1 MKQKRG
7 QVTIFIV
14 LGLILLLSAGIFL
27 YYASKSAEEIKE
39 IPETIDAGSLT
50 EYAESCLEAVG
61 EEVIT
66 KVAMQ
71 GGMYEPVYYRIYEN
85 QSIEYWCYGEGTQQC
100 VNAVISTDAIADQ
113 ILYGIREEIES
124 CLNFQIFEEQG
135 YKITKG
141 VFEGTVIITD
151 DAVEMQITYPLKVSK
166 DKETT
171 TVENFGAKIAV
182 PLGEL
187 QSIAR
192 MIINKESTEGSFDST
207 GYMIN
212 HTQISIARAKPYPAT
227 IYMLQKQGSLFQLQ
241 IAVQG
246 MDTVENPGEIRFGGE
261 EPIYGCCYVGLE
273 QSCYAN
279 TPSTVCEERNGVYET
294 APCICNDVKTEE
306 QNEETLCNGGEC
318 RNCGTYRHAESWCGY
333 DAQTGEG
340 KDVVG
345 SRHVLYSCINGEMI
359 VDSCRDYRE
368 EICVQGEA
376 LINGRT
382 GTTAVCRPNRWQ
394 DCSQCTTASCCE
406 NTEERDCYW
415 NAALEPLQE
424 ESSSDATAQ
433 TQCIPYVP
441 PGFKF
446 WDYNGIEVC
455 SRANAQKTCSGLF
468 CGQEWI
474 DAAARACDAQGDC
487 GNSQNIL
494 FETTKA
500 GFFESNFKY
509 NPDEEIYV
517 VKEDADPITI
527 LPRNVHVQGNLLG
540 SPVEETADVF
550 VEMISTAYQ
559 FVNQWVGV
567 TVPNYLNPFTKKP
580 KIEVTEMTFCGVWQA
595 PNTKESCSLCEEGN
609 TPCTEYK
616 CKSLG
621 KKCVYEEENGFP
633 ICRGRSGKEEKNVTI
648 TFDVTQLSAGYSAEQ
663 EILSIEKIQ
672 YQGYKISPEIL
683 PYELFSMGIQTN
695 EETICH
701 LDYMPRSEVFDA
713 PVFVM
718 GAPEYA
724 RAHTLTMRT
733 PPRMEIPEK
742 VKDELNLST
751 AEQMITALEE
761 PEALLED
768 YEEKFPAVFS
778 VYNTA
783 TGDDLGE
790 VLDPYVDEIGEMIER
805 IGASYPTYKN
815 LSITIMDKFDRG
827 GYYLFISCEDRYG
840 NTETEELFIELS
852 IANETEDT
860 AAPVIVAAS
869 PQDDSFIGVEQGITP
884 FYIYTDEPADC
895 KYDYADKEYDVMDYA
910 FSCKNKPYEFTGI
923 AGGSYLCTTA
933 LATVTDITIY
943 VRCADNPENK
953 KTYLV
958 GVQSS
963 NTSGMGSEMYSEAIP
978 EETENPV
985 EEYRG
990 YINVTDVPEENKSIV
1005 FVNAAL
1011 LSETKQTMFN
1021 VSQQAAYIALYVDTE
1036 GSCAIKNETTETEME
1051 CTKTQEAQKHL
1062 GENVCTATV
1071 TMEQDAEMNDTNINE
1086 TRSVQYYEINC
1097 YNKEAEQH
1105 VATASTVYSLKKSSG
1120 LEIVT
1125 VSPKD
1130 NEEVEENT
1138 ALTVTTTASNRVSC
1152 GYGVY
1157 GSLEYLEMAQVTE
1170 NAFSANLKALDQG
1183 YNAITVF
1190 CEDEYGNGAERTVTF
1205 YVSK

>member
-1 MKQKRG
+1 MKKS
-7 QVTIFIV
+7 QVTIFII
-14 LGLILLLSAGIFL
+14 LGLVLLLSAGIFL
-27 YYASKSAEEIKE
+27 YYASESAQEIQE

-50 EYAESCLEAVG
+50 EYTGSCLKAVG

-66 KVAMQ
+66 KVALQ
-71 GGMYEPVYYRIYEN
+71 GGMYEPAYYKIYEN
-85 QSIEYWCYGEGTQQC
+85 TSIEYWCYGEGTQQC

-124 CLNFQIFEEQG
+124 CLNFQTFEEQG

-141 VFEGTVIITD
+141 IFEGTVSIID
-151 DAVEMQITYPLKVSK
+151 DAVEVQITYPLKVSK

-171 TVENFGAKIAV
+171 TVENFETKIAV

-192 MIINKESTEGSFDST
+192 MIINKESTDGSFDVT
-207 GYMIN
+207 NYLIN
-212 HTQISIARAKPYPAT
+212 HTQIHVSRAKPYPAT
-227 IYMLQKQGSLFQLQ
+227 IYTLQKQGSSFQLQ

-261 EPIYGCCYVGLE
+261 EPIYGCCYVGLG

-279 TPSTVCEERNGVYET
+279 TPSTVCEERNGIYET
-294 APCICNDVKTEE
+294 APCTCNDAKTEE
-306 QNEETLCNGGEC
+306 QDEETLCNGGEC
-318 RNCGTYRHAESWCGY
+318 RNCGTYRHAESWCAY

-345 SRHVLYSCINGEMI
+345 SRHVLYSCINGETI
-359 VDSCRDYRE
+359 VDPCRDYRE
-368 EICVQGEA
+368 EICVQGES
-376 LINGRT
+376 LINGRV

-394 DCSQCTTASCCE
+394 DCSQCTTESCCE

-415 NAALEPLQE
+415 NAELEPLREE
-424 ESSSDATAQ
+424 ESSSEATAQ
-433 TQCIPYVP
+433 TQCTPYVP

-446 WDYNGIEVC
+446 WNYNGIEVC
-455 SRANAQKTCSGLF
+455 SRANAQKTCTGLF
-468 CGQEWI
+468 CEQDWI
-474 DAAARACDAQGDC
+474 DAAAITCDAQGDC

-509 NPDEEIYV
+509 NPSDEIYE
-517 VKEDADPITI
+517 VKEDASPITI
-527 LPRNVHVQGNLLG
+527 LPRNVQVQGNLLG

-580 KIEVTEMTFCGVWQA
+580 KIEVTEMTFCSVWQA

-609 TPCTEYK
+609 TLCTEYK

-621 KKCVYEEENGFP
+621 KKCVYEEEDGFP
-633 ICRGRSGKEEKNVTI
+633 LCRGRSGKEEKNITI
-648 TFDVTQLSAGYSAEQ
+648 TFDEEQLSAGYSAEQ
-663 EILSIEKIQ
+663 ETLQIEAMQ
-672 YQGYKISPEIL
+672 YQGYKITPEIP

-701 LDYMPRSEVFDA
+701 LDYMPRAELFDA

-718 GAPEYA
+718 GIPEYA

-761 PEALLED
+761 PEALLEN
-768 YEEKFPAVFS
+768 YEEKFPAVFD
-778 VYNTA
+778 VYSTVA
-783 TGDDLGE
+783 GDDLGD
-790 VLDPYVDEIGEMIER
+790 VLDPYIDEIEEMIES

-815 LSITIMDKFDRG
+815 LSITVMDKFNSG
-827 GYYLFISCEDRYG
+827 GYYLFMSCEDRYG
-840 NTETEELFIELS
+840 NTETEELFIDIN

-869 PQDDSFIGVEQGITP
+869 PQDGSFIGIEQGITP
-884 FYIYTDEPADC
+884 LYIYSNEPAEC
-895 KYDYADKEYDVMDYA
+895 KYDYTDKEYDAMDYA
-910 FSCKNKPYEFTGI
+910 LSCKNKQYEFVGV
-923 AGGSYLCTTA
+923 AGGSYLCTTT
-933 LATVTDITIY
+933 LATITDTTIY
-943 VRCADNPENK
+943 IRCADNPEDK

-963 NTSGMGSEMYSEAIP
+963 NTSGMGSELYSEAIP

-990 YINVTDVPEENKSIV
+990 YINVTDVSEENSSTI
-1005 FVNAAL
+1005 FVSSSL
-1011 LSETKQTMFN
+1011 LSETKTTIFN
-1021 VSQQAAYIALYVDTE
+1021 VSMSTVIINFFSDGQGGCTM
-1036 GSCAIKNETTETEME
+1036 KNETAETIME
-1051 CTKTQEAQKHL
+1051 CAKTEEAQKTL
-1062 GENVCTATV
+1062 GENVCTATMMV
-1071 TMEQDAEMNDTNINE
+1071 AQDGEMNETNE
-1086 TRSVQYYEINC
+1086 TTQTPQYYEIIC
-1097 YNKEAEQH
+1097 TDEEREQH
-1105 VATASTVYSLKKSSG
+1105 VATASTVYSIKKSSG
-1120 LEIVT
+1120 FEVLT

-1130 NEEVEENT
+1130 NEEVEEDT
-1138 ALTVTTTASNRVSC
+1138 ALTVTTTSSDDISC
-1152 GYGVY
+1152 GYAAY
-1157 GSLEYLEMAQVTE
+1157 GSLEYLEMMQVTE
-1170 NAFSANLKALDQG
+1170 SAFRANLKALEQG
-1183 YNAITVF
+1183 YNAFTVF
-1190 CEDEYGNGAERTVTF
+1190 CEDEYGNSAERTVSF
-1205 YVSK
+1205 YVAE